1 MKNKQEIGVGFM
13 SHIQPDEMFGIFHT
27 SHLHLLN
34 FLKIKKRRN
43 MSALIL
49 TTEITAKVQPHY
61 TTID

>member
-1 MKNKQEIGVGFM
+1 M

-43 MSALIL
+43 VSALIL